1 MTPSPESNESI
12 APYHA
17 PEAVEIKP
25 IGVVRNSIV
34 EPEYIHWNNVI
45 SEVIIDPV
53 HLDAIRD
60 LYSDYSHA
68 LILFWFHEVCMV
80 KERHVPQGKHDMIPE
95 VGMFSCRCPHR
106 PNPIGVTTVEIID
119 QRANVITVKGL
130 DAINNTPVVDIKPYT
145 PQFDFVCRNNETVRD
160 AISQS
165 VRVPDWIFHLTY

>member
-1 MTPSPESNESI
+1 
-12 APYHA
+12 
-17 PEAVEIKP
+17 
-25 IGVVRNSIV
+25 
-34 EPEYIHWNNVI
+34 
-45 SEVIIDPV
+45 
-53 HLDAIRD
+53 
-60 LYSDYSHA
+60 
-68 LILFWFHEVCMV
+68 
-80 KERHVPQGKHDMIPE
+80 MIPE

-165 VRVPDWIFHLTY
+165 IRVPDWIFHLTY